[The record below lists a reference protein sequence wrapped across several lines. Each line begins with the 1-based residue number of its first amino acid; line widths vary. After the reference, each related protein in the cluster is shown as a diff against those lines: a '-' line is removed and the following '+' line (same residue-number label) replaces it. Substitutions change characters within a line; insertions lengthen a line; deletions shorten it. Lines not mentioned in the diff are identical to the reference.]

1 MGCMDGALW
10 GWTSWRGVG
19 YPRDAMGEAV
29 PEPEA
34 PIEARA
40 RVIDVGLGRMVGRR
54 GDVLVEVVADM
65 ILGS

>member
-1 MGCMDGALW
+1 M
-10 GWTSWRGVG
+10 G